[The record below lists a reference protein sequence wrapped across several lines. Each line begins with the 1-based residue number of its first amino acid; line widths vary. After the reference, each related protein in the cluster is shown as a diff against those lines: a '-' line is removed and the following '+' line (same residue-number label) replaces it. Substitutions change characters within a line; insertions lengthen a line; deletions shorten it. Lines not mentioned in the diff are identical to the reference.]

1 MDEFNNNFNQQNNQ
15 NTYFQNQNPTQNPNR
30 NPNQYQNPYQNQ
42 NVGYGPFYQYQTS
55 PNDIVYDATGYEY
68 EIKLAKMKNRNRILT
83 LICIIIVAIT
93 LLLVAFFVS
102 MNKKPRQNYYDDYG
116 IYFNTDTDT
125 ATDISEGT
133 HFAEKFTGYK
143 DTELEQVSSSGKT
156 ELDATEVYEHCAKT
170 TVTIYAYTGNQIKNP
185 SGFATGT
192 ILTSDGFIITN
203 EHVVDGSTNFTVTT
217 FDGKE
222 YEAVVVGSD
231 AKTDLAVLKI
241 DASDLTPAEFGFVS
255 EMKTGEPVFT
265 IGNPSGLIGSITTG
279 ILSAPSRT
287 VSTVD
292 PYTISH
298 IQIDAPINSGNSGG
312 EVLNKYGQVIGII
325 DMKYITDYAE
335 GIGFAISI
343 DEALPIV
350 HDIIKNG
357 EVTGRVK
364 IGITYTSVSEERA
377 ALIGETAGLH
387 VTAINEKMPVAKS
400 GLKVGDIITEINSY
414 DVAHQDEFRMSIRE
428 MKIGDTINMTVLRDG
443 KTLEIE
449 TTVGAYD

>member
-1 MDEFNNNFNQQNNQ
+1 MDEFNNNFNNQNNQ
-15 NTYFQNQNPTQNPNR
+15 NTY
-30 NPNQYQNPYQNQ
+30 YQNQ
-42 NVGYGPFYQYQTS
+42 NAPQNPQYSQPFYQY
-55 PNDIVYDATGYEY
+55 PNPPHDTVYDAIGYEY
-68 EIKLAKMKNRNRILT
+68 EIKLAKIKSRNKVLT
-83 LICIIIVAIT
+83 LICVIIAAVT
-93 LLLVAFFVS
+93 LLLVAFVVS
-102 MNKKPRQNYYDDYG
+102 MNRKPQKNPYDDYS
-116 IYFNTDTDT
+116 IYFGTDSDT
-125 ATDISEGT
+125 ATDTDAGT
-133 HFAEKFTGYK
+133 HFAEKFTDYK

-156 ELDATEVYEHCAKT
+156 ALDATEVYERCAKT
-170 TVTIYAYTGNQIKNP
+170 TVTIYTYTDNQIKNP
-185 SGFATGT
+185 VGFATGT

-217 FDGKE
+217 HDNKE

-241 DASDLTPAEFGFVS
+241 DADDLTPAEFGFVS

-298 IQIDAPINSGNSGG
+298 IQIDAPINTGNSGG
-312 EVLNKYGQVIGII
+312 EVLNKYGQVIGIV
-325 DMKYITDYAE
+325 DMKYVVNYAE

-350 HDIIKNG
+350 RDIIKNG

-377 ALIGETAGLH
+377 KLIGETAGLH

-400 GLKVGDIITEINSY
+400 GLRVGDIITEINSY
-414 DVAHQDEFRMSIRE
+414 DVAHQEEFRKSIRE
-428 MKIGDTINMTVLRDG
+428 MKIGDTIKMTVLRNG

-449 TTVGAYD
+449 TTVGSYND